1 MSETPS
7 VRAAAALVTGA
18 AVRLGR
24 ELALALADA
33 GHDIALHYGS
43 SAEAAEQTCAEIR
56 ARGVSCQ
63 VLQQDL
69 RAVDGL
75 EGLVARARQELPHL
89 GVLVNSASAYA
100 EGTIGETTPAVFDE
114 QVAVNLRAPFFLIQ
128 AFARHCD
135 SGHVVNVLD
144 NKVAF
149 NQFPYAAYLLAKKAL
164 AELTRMAA
172 MELAPRIRVNAIA
185 PGVVLPASS
194 RSPEYLAWRREG
206 IPLRQTGDVARVGE
220 ALLFLQRNTFMTGQV
235 LFVDG
240 GESVAHVGRN
250 FASRGTSKGRRSP
263 EE

>member
-114 QVAVNLRAPFFLIQ
+114 QVAVNL
-128 AFARHCD
+128 
-135 SGHVVNVLD
+135 LD

>member
-1 MSETPS
+1 MSEKPS
-7 VRAAAALVTGA
+7 QKMAAALVTGA

-33 GHDIALHYGS
+33 GHDIALHYGG
-43 SAEAAEQTCAEIR
+43 SAEAAERTCAEIR

-63 VLQQDL
+63 ALQQDL
-69 RAVDGL
+69 REVDGL
-75 EGLVARARQELPHL
+75 GGLVARARQAFPHL
-89 GVLVNSASAYA
+89 GLLVNSASAYA
-100 EGTIGETTPAVFDE
+100 EGTIAKTTPAVFDE

-128 AFARHCD
+128 AFARHCG

-144 NKVAF
+144 NKIAF
-149 NQFPYAAYLLAKKAL
+149 SQFPYAAYLLAKKAL
-164 AELTRMAA
+164 GELTRMAA
-172 MELAPRIRVNAIA
+172 MELAPTIRVNAIA

-206 IPLRQTGDVARVGE
+206 IPLRQTGEVARVTE

-235 LFVDG
+235 VFVDG

-250 FASRGTSKGRRSP
+250 FGDYAGP
-263 EE
+263 D

>member
-1 MSETPS
+1 MTDTLRETKE
-7 VRAAAALVTGA
+7 AALVTGA

-33 GHDIALHYGS
+33 GHDVALHYGT
-43 SAEAAEQTCAEIR
+43 SAEAAQQTCAEVR
-56 ARGVSCQ
+56 ARGVACQ
-63 VLQQDL
+63 GLQQDL

-75 EGLVARARQELPHL
+75 DGLVARARQAFPHL

-100 EGTIGETTPAVFDE
+100 EGTIAETPPAVFDE

-128 AFARHCD
+128 AFARHCG

-144 NKVAF
+144 NKIAF

-164 AELTRMAA
+164 GELTRMAA

-206 IPLRQTGDVARVGE
+206 IPLRQPGEVARVAE

-235 LFVDG
+235 VFVDG

-250 FASRGTSKGRRSP
+250 FEDYAG
-263 EE
+263 ED